1 MDEIK
6 KSFPKY
12 IDKSIIPVWAKE
24 QSFEVY
30 RACRSGKVDQLS
42 FMNSFEENGFM
53 VSDNVLE
60 DLGKYRATAYSLST
74 YTKIRDVKRFMTMTS
89 DFGVPFIIAKG
100 TTEPTYGVCI
110 ETRFWKK
117 QLGDKCKSSH
127 VDWWLYEGATP
138 WLAFKEV
145 DYDENP
151 GDTSSI

>member
-1 MDEIK
+1 MDEINK
-6 KSFPKY
+6 TFPSY
-12 IDKSIIPVWAKE
+12 IDTSIIPEWAKE

-42 FMNSFEENGFM
+42 FMNSFEENGFKE
-53 VSDNVLE
+53 LE
-60 DLGKYRATAYSLST
+60 DLGKYRASAYSLST

-100 TTEPTYGVCI
+100 TTDPTYGVCL

-138 WLAFKEV
+138 WLVFKEV
-145 DYDENP
+145 DYNENS
-151 GDTSSI
+151 GDASPV